1 MQDLFRTLPVI
12 LEKFG
17 DDTSVRESVVFAAW
31 RKAAGDMLKDHTVP
45 VSIAEKRL
53 TVAVSGKAWKR
64 HLEDLS
70 GELIFKINRML
81 GSETVKFIEFVEDS
95 DTVKAANQRQRFED
109 PIEIAESEITPELR
123 QAATAIHDMEMRR
136 KFLLAAGSCIAREK
150 RFEAK
155 NE

>member
-17 DDTSVRESVVFAAW
+17 DDASVRQTVVFAAW
-31 RKAAGDMLKDHTVP
+31 KRAAGETLAGHTVP
-45 VSIAEKRL
+45 VSCEEKRL

-70 GELIFKINRML
+70 GELIFKINRL
-81 GSETVKFIEFVEDS
+81 VGSETVTFIKFIEDP
-95 DTVKAANQRQRFED
+95 DTVKAANQRPEFED
-109 PIEIAESEITPELR
+109 PFQTAEAEITPELR
-123 QAATAIHDMEMRR
+123 LAANAIQDMEMRR

-150 RFEAK
+150 RLEAK
-155 NE
+155 DE

>member
-17 DDTSVRESVVFAAW
+17 DDASVRQTVVFAAW
-31 RKAAGDMLKDHTVP
+31 KRAAGDMLTGHTVP
-45 VSIAEKRL
+45 VSCEEKRL

-70 GELIFKINRML
+70 GELIFKINRL
-81 GSETVKFIEFVEDS
+81 IGSETVTFIAFIEDP
-95 DTVKAANQRQRFED
+95 DTVKSANQRPEFED
-109 PIEIAESEITPELR
+109 PFESAEAEITPELR
-123 QAATAIHDMEMRR
+123 QAANAIQDMDMRR

-150 RFEAK
+150 RLEA
-155 NE
+155 NDE

>member
-17 DDTSVRESVVFAAW
+17 DDVSVRETVIFAAW
-31 RKAAGDMLKDHTVP
+31 RKAAGEMLKDHTLP
-45 VSIAEKRL
+45 VRCSGKRL

-81 GSETVKFIEFVEDS
+81 GSETVTFIEFVEDPEAI
-95 DTVKAANQRQRFED
+95 KAANRRPQVED
-109 PIEIAESEITPELR
+109 PIETAEAEITPELR
-123 QAATAIHDMEMRR
+123 QAASAIHDMEMRR

-150 RFEAK
+150 RLEAE